1 MRLKVPNE
9 IDPNGTG
16 RQSVRSK
23 FMRIVPDIDPAQPPT
38 IELTPDEAR
47 QGVMAGRMQYVL
59 GVSLALCVVA
69 NAVILTL

>member
-1 MRLKVPNE
+1 
-9 IDPNGTG
+9 
-16 RQSVRSK
+16 
-23 FMRIVPDIDPAQPPT
+23 MRIVPDIDPAQPPT